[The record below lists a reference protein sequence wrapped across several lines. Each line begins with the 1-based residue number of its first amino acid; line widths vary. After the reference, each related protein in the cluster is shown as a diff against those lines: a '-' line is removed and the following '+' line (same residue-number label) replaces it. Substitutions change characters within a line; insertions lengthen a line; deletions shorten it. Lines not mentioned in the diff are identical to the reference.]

1 MYIQQHFTVYDIQF
15 TEDP

>member
-1 MYIQQHFTVYDIQF
+1 MYNQHFTVYDIQF

>member
-1 MYIQQHFTVYDIQF
+1 MYIQHFTVYDIQF